1 MDLESLTFGSLDLL
15 NCRLNREDSIMND
28 TSVPDESSIPDNAQL
43 AQWHDEA
50 AAAAATPDLHERVRE
65 LTARA
70 LHDRRMQLNELRA
83 IVGAISSG
91 VGSGLSARGGEMKEG
106 LKQAVS
112 GLDEAIGSAAQNAS
126 YTLREAISQGKA
138 FKDDELKTSLEQL
151 RDLETQFVD
160 TLKQTARQSGG
171 KLKEELE
178 YLSDHLKHSG
188 TRTGEQVREALQQM
202 VSGLKSTGE
211 AGRAGLS
218 ESAGAATER
227 LSMVASGVLEALSDS
242 LKRQS
247 DRLRS

>member
-1 MDLESLTFGSLDLL
+1 
-15 NCRLNREDSIMND
+15 MNNPS
-28 TSVPDESSIPDNAQL
+28 TPDENSIPDNTQL

-50 AAAAATPDLHERVRE
+50 EAAAATPDLRERVRE

-70 LHDRRMQLNELRA
+70 LQDRRMTFSELRA

-91 VGSGLSARGGEMKEG
+91 VGSGLTARGGEMKEG

-112 GLDEAIGSAAQNAS
+112 GLDEAVGSAAQNVS
-126 YTLREAISQGKA
+126 YTLREAVGKGKA
-138 FKDDELKTSLEQL
+138 FKDEELKASLEQL
-151 RDLETQFVD
+151 RDLESQFVD
-160 TLKQTARQSGG
+160 TLKQTAKQSGG

-202 VSGLKSTGE
+202 VSGLKSSGE

-218 ESAGAATER
+218 ESASTATER
-227 LSMVASGVLEALSDS
+227 LSKVASGVLEALSDS